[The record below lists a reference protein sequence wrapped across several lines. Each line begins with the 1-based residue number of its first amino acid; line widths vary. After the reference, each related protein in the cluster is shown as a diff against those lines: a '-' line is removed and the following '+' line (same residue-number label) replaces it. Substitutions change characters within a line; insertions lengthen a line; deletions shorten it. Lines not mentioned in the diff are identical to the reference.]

1 MDEIDILIDKY
12 EERFGEMIPL
22 KMIHMTDDTLKKT
35 LLNCLQTNTPYKI
48 PENIRLLM
56 EADVEFQQLGVKSM
70 NENKPTT
77 TVIEFEFKNAAPYN
91 MIREL
96 IQKICEDHE
105 GKRDLRIKITY
116 N

>member
-1 MDEIDILIDKY
+1 
-12 EERFGEMIPL
+12 
-22 KMIHMTDDTLKKT
+22 
-35 LLNCLQTNTPYKI
+35 
-48 PENIRLLM
+48 
-56 EADVEFQQLGVKSM
+56 M